1 MLSRLIPID
10 GAHGDGCAR
19 VGASNACF
27 KKHFSSIIENGAA
40 ACQEAPA
47 ALLLRQRH
55 GGGGGGASKVVLRL
69 RVELFRRA
77 SLAQT
82 AFLLCQDLCVGIRRR
97 PVLNSTAE

>member
-47 ALLLRQRH
+47 ALLLRRRH
-55 GGGGGGASKVVLRL
+55 GGSGASEVVLRL